1 MRLTITMDLYARHED
16 SPQPW
21 TESRVSPGQDVGR
34 ARFAE
39 KAFERAESDQTKQV
53 CTGFSSWDGEQGY
66 SARLVVKYVIAP
78 AASEVANAL
87 PVAISGVAQ

>member
-1 MRLTITMDLYARHED
+1 MVLYARPED

-21 TESRVSPGQDVGR
+21 TESRVSPGQAVGR
-34 ARFAE
+34 ARFAD

-78 AASEVANAL
+78 AASEVANVL
-87 PVAISGVAQ
+87 PISGVTQ

>member
-1 MRLTITMDLYARHED
+1 MYARPED

-21 TESRVSPGQDVGR
+21 SESRVTPGQDVGR
-34 ARFAE
+34 ARFAD

-53 CTGFSSWDGEQGY
+53 CTGFASWDGEHGY

-78 AASEVANAL
+78 AASEVSNAQL
-87 PVAISGVAQ
+87 VPTSGVAQ